1 MKKTTT
7 LLSLLALTTLGFAQ
21 SPRMVLFEEFTGEN
35 CPPCASTNPAIKP
48 FLVAHQ
54 NVDMI
59 TIKWQSPIPSA
70 PTSLTSLYKQNQAEI
85 DARDSY
91 YSISSAPSMRV
102 DGQDPS
108 IAFGAPSDHAA
119 YIPDTQS
126 STFAN
131 ASVISSPFTIAM
143 SRSWD
148 ATYANITVTGTLT
161 ASQAFTSVG
170 ALKFRLVMTEKE
182 IYYTTAP
189 GTNGEKSFE
198 FVARKSFPDLANG
211 TAMASSW
218 VASQTQ
224 TFSIVC
230 PVPSYIWDKTQ
241 VEFVGFIQDEGNKNV
256 LQAGLAPWQPI
267 SNDAKATTIL
277 GLTTVIC
284 ASSVT
289 PQAVILNNGDN
300 AITTMTINP
309 YLGTVAQ
316 APVYFTGNIAAGAT
330 TTIALNAL
338 TGLTGG
344 AKTFS
349 YNIVQIN
356 GGADNNTLNN
366 TKKIPFNVI
375 SSYTPAPISQNYSS
389 AIPAFPGT
397 GWILSNVDAGAATST
412 WQRSTA
418 ANAFTATPAGCAK
431 YNFYNNAN
439 VGDIDELFMPAVSL
453 SGIADPMLT
462 FDVAKA
468 NYPDGADLNDQL
480 LVKISTD
487 CGANWTTLYSKD
499 KTNLPTAPSTTVAF
513 TPTAAQWRS
522 ESINLVAYANA
533 PEVLVKFVTIN
544 DYGNNLYMDNVNL
557 KSALATG
564 VKVKTEDFAEVS
576 IFPNPAVNE
585 TTIKIVTTN
594 NTNNANVI
602 ITNNIGQVV
611 YQNSKSL
618 ELGLNQ
624 ISIDTKFFAAGLYN
638 VTVISKDGSI
648 TKKLTVTN

>member
-1 MKKTTT
+1 MKKTTS
-7 LLSLLALTTLGFAQ
+7 LLSLLALTTISFAQ

-35 CPPCASTNPAIKP
+35 CPPCATTNPAIEP
-48 FLVAHQ
+48 FLLQHQ

-59 TIKWQSPIPSA
+59 TLKWQAPIPSA

-131 ASVISSPFTIAM
+131 ASALTSPFTIAM

-148 ATYANITVTGTLT
+148 ANYTNITVTGTLT
-161 ASQAFTSVG
+161 ASQAYSAIG
-170 ALKFRLVMTEKE
+170 ALKFRLVMTEKY
-182 IYYTTAP
+182 IHYNTAP
-189 GTNGEKSFE
+189 GSNGEKDFV

-218 VASQTQ
+218 TASQTQ

-241 VEFVGFIQDEGNKNV
+241 VEFVGFIQDEGNQNV

-267 SNDAKATTIL
+267 ANDAKANSVL
-277 GLTTVIC
+277 GLQTVIC
-284 ASSVT
+284 ASSLT
-289 PQAVILNNGDN
+289 PQAVILNNGNN
-300 AITTMTINP
+300 AITSMTINP

-316 APVYFTGNIAAGAT
+316 TPIYFSGNIAAGAT
-330 TTIALNAL
+330 ETITLNAL
-338 TGLTGG
+338 TGLTSG

-366 TKKIPFNVI
+366 TKKMSFNVI
-375 SSYTPAPISQNYSS
+375 STYTPAPISQNYSS

-397 GWILSNVDAGAATST
+397 GWILSNVDGGAATST
-412 WQRSTA
+412 WQRNTS
-418 ANAFTATPAGCAK
+418 ANAFTATPTGCAK

-453 SGIADPMLT
+453 SGITDPMLT

-480 LVKISTD
+480 LVKVSTD
-487 CGANWTTLYSKD
+487 CGANWTTLYAKD

-513 TPTAAQWRS
+513 VPTVSQWRS
-522 ESINLVAYANA
+522 ESIDLVAYANA

-544 DYGNNLYMDNVNL
+544 DYGNNLFMDNVNL

-564 VKVKTEDFAEVS
+564 IKNQIVDFAEVS
-576 IFPNPAVNE
+576 IFPNPAISE

-594 NTNNANVI
+594 TTNNANVI

-624 ISIDTKFFAAGLYN
+624 ITFDTKAFAAGLYN